1 MKLKKLVSAV
11 AGVAMACVF
20 AMGAFAAAPYQV
32 EEAQAYLD
40 ANGISYTISDAEVD
54 QILAT
59 FGTQAAAEE
68 AANGILAQVR
78 ADPYNA
84 ESIVT
89 NALAAYGVTLTDVS
103 ISVNANNTI
112 TGSATVNGKPA
123 PATFAVPASADDHG
137 EIAANKDENGNWHV
151 DEATTSAASSVA
163 SSTNVIKATGDLS
176 GVVLMAGVVVVA
188 AVLGLAVRKSSSI
201 G

>member
-1 MKLKKLVSAV
+1 MLALRWLAS
-11 AGVAMACVF
+11 F

-68 AANGILAQVR
+68 AANGILSQVR

-112 TGSATVNGKPA
+112 TGSATVNGQA
-123 PATFAVPASADDHG
+123 GF
-137 EIAANKDENGNWHV
+137 
-151 DEATTSAASSVA
+151 
-163 SSTNVIKATGDLS
+163 GDLCGS
-176 GVVLMAGVVVVA
+176 
-188 AVLGLAVRKSSSI
+188 RKC
-201 G
+201 GRPW